1 MVFGVGRETSSVRQT
16 EILQTAKVDTDSD
29 MEEVKEVNKDQGE
42 IVNIPKQFLDWYR
55 EMGGGGE
62 QGRTSV
68 AFNERSQGGGGGG

>member
-42 IVNIPKQFLDWYR
+42 IVNIPKQFLD
-55 EMGGGGE
+55 
-62 QGRTSV
+62 
-68 AFNERSQGGGGGG
+68 